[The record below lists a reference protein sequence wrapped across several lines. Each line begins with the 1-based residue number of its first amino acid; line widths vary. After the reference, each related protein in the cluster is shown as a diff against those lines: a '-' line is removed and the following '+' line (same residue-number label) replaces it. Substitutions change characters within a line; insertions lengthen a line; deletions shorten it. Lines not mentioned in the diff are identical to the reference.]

1 VREKIMADSLV
12 FRDMPHLPK
21 PAVEPV
27 PKQDPLPEPIPAAQ
41 PLPPADKEEEVPAA
55 PEEIEAPSGLT
66 FAFKDPAP
74 ESQTMAGQIFG
85 DDHIFKQMKYRHTL
99 AHFYHLAT
107 SGEGLELYNRVHK
120 SKTDPAL
127 RNKCVQLYEI
137 LNQPEKYSVR
147 DQYNGFIDALCDA
160 ARSLNAESDSAF
172 REWIHFLSYNRYTGV
187 SLAGYYKSLVV
198 SSLGEIPELNL
209 DNFGDVLSDLNH
221 KAEEPLGSKGL
232 SKVPRAAQQLLG
244 HLSFKDFGKGPN
256 IPAHYGQL
264 KIDGKTINI
273 IRHGT
278 PISQNSL
285 PFFRTIEIKPD
296 YTAFLEAANEK
307 DEKLLHV
314 ILENA
319 IPKPYAKGDESERV
333 KPRLDLDK
341 HRNVYT
347 LALRFDGDFVQ
358 PKNYVAQ
365 PIENL
370 KTAFTDQMF
379 GKDTGYVVPAKLNFS
394 QERFNEIMDKV
405 LNEFFAG
412 KAQLDTL
419 QEHQAFIALTYAE
432 MIFSLCKS
440 LDISYLEALCK
451 DDKDRGG
458 VMKAVIVLLH
468 LYRAGKFKKGQEK
481 QLAKALE
488 ELMVNIVA
496 IPLTITKD
504 AIIESRCA
512 YIKNVLNVLRE
523 TVAKGSEPAGA
534 YQGNFNVQSDPY
546 QRAVPMGGTCRT
558 KQEYA
563 QFLQQINTIKPMFR
577 GNVLESIQP
586 LFNNQ
591 QLGYFLTS
599 DYKIRDMSGE
609 AIAQIHV
616 TDGVISTTLQ

>member
-1 VREKIMADSLV
+1 MTCPLCQNLQFE
-12 FRDMPHLPK
+12 
-21 PAVEPV
+21 
-27 PKQDPLPEPIPAAQ
+27 PLPEPKPVVDLVPEPLPPAQ
-41 PLPPADKEEEVPAA
+41 PLPPADKEEATA

-66 FAFKDPAP
+66 FAFEDPAP
-74 ESQTMAGQIFG
+74 ESQTLAGQIFG

-107 SGEGLELYNRVHK
+107 SGKGLELYNRVHK

-160 ARSLNAESDSAF
+160 ARSLNAESDAAF

-198 SSLGEIPELNL
+198 SSLGKIPELNL
-209 DNFGDVLSDLNH
+209 DNFGDVLSELNH
-221 KAEEPLGSKGL
+221 KAEALSGKKGL
-232 SKVPRAAQQLLG
+232 SAVPRAAQQLLG

-358 PKNYVAQ
+358 PKNYAAR

-370 KTAFTDQMF
+370 KKAFTDQMF

-419 QEHQAFIALTYAE
+419 EEHQAFIALTYAE

-468 LYRAGKFKKGQEK
+468 LYRTGKFKKGQEK

-488 ELMVNIVA
+488 ELMANIVA

-534 YQGNFNVQSDPY
+534 YEGNFNVQSDPY
-546 QRAVPMGGTCRT
+546 QRVVPMGGTCRT
-558 KQEYA
+558 KQEYV

-591 QLGYFLTS
+591 QLGYHLTP
-599 DYKIRDMSGE
+599 DYKIRDMSGKE
-609 AIAQIHV
+609 IAQIHI
-616 TDGVISTTLQ
+616 TDGVISTTIL